1 MPNFAGTWKMRSS
14 ENFDELLKA
23 LGVNAMLRKVAVAAA
38 SKPHVEIRQDGDQFY
53 IKTSTTV
60 RTTEINFKIGESFE
74 EETVDGRKCRSLAT
88 WENENK
94 IYCKQTLIEG
104 DGPKTYW
111 TRELANDELIL
122 TFGADDVVCTRI
134 YGPKRYGHKTVFS
147 RKEEGGKRAASSE
160 PRHPCPVLW
169 SSHVAG
175 MGGSL
180 VCWARHGLSS
190 VMGKD
195 CTDPARM
202 KTKIKFH
209 HSSSKEKSL
218 LFKRKK
224 RRKIRK
230 GKSLLKKSSMKD

>member
-60 RTTEINFKIGESFE
+60 RTTEINFKVGEGFE
-74 EETVDGRKCRSLAT
+74 EETVDGRKCRAFLRHFAAILARAQAAGEEEEVAGPRCPAVRLPRFLSQVEPQLLRPALPGPGPLSLPT

-94 IYCKQTLIEG
+94 IHCTQTLLEG

-134 YGPKRYGHKTVFS
+134 YVR
-147 RKEEGGKRAASSE
+147 E
-160 PRHPCPVLW
+160 
-169 SSHVAG
+169 
-175 MGGSL
+175 
-180 VCWARHGLSS
+180 
-190 VMGKD
+190 
-195 CTDPARM
+195 
-202 KTKIKFH
+202 
-209 HSSSKEKSL
+209 
-218 LFKRKK
+218 
-224 RRKIRK
+224 
-230 GKSLLKKSSMKD
+230 